1 MLFIIIIIIVF
12 IITITLVELNSLF
25 MYGTDKPRQVENLYV
40 DNSDDED
47 NISLLKKITGNDF
60 IEKIYNASET
70 IPIEN
75 KNLIFFNDYDIFLN
89 NNIKLN
95 KNIIYNIPNSVN
107 IDIINYKGEK
117 ITIYVN

>member
-1 MLFIIIIIIVF
+1 MLIIIIIIIF

-25 MYGTDKPRQVENLYV
+25 MYGIDKTQRVENLYI
-40 DNSDDED
+40 DNSGDED
-47 NISLLKKITGNDF
+47 NISLLKKITGKDF
-60 IEKIYNASET
+60 IENIYNTSET
-70 IPIEN
+70 ISVEN

-95 KNIIYNIPNSVN
+95 KNIIYNIPNSVD

-117 ITIYVN
+117 ITIYIN